1 MVEPAAGAFDGPRLA
16 RASLDEQAAALRA
29 IVAADPDLSALV
41 AVIADLGLPD
51 GWLVSGALYQTVW
64 NVMTGRPRRTGI
76 KDYDLVYHDAAD
88 LGFEAED
95 AVIRRVQ
102 AATAGL
108 GLAVEVRNQARVHL
122 WFERRFGFAV
132 PPLGSVAEALERYA
146 STTHAVAVR
155 RGAGG
160 RLDLLAPFGLR
171 DVFAMHVRPNRSL
184 PNGPSHEAK
193 ARRFQAVWPEVTVEW
208 W

>member
-1 MVEPAAGAFDGPRLA
+1 M
-16 RASLDEQAAALRA
+16 RA